1 MTLTATRNQAPSAS
15 LSSSPS
21 PSATAMPSPRL
32 QSSPSLSL
40 SLPMPLLL
48 SLMLLLLLLVP
59 PQPCE
64 SRYLPTRSH
73 GDELDKLR
81 ELMLQI
87 LELSNEDPQQQ
98 QQQQPHQMRLHNEA
112 NNPLT
117 AQRGSNSGSSANAA
131 WLQKLGAMGAL
142 DTDAGYGRY

>member
-1 MTLTATRNQAPSAS
+1 
-15 LSSSPS
+15 
-21 PSATAMPSPRL
+21 MPLPRL
-32 QSSPSLSL
+32 QSSPSPSLSL

-98 QQQQPHQMRLHNEA
+98 QQPHQMRLHNEA

>member
-1 MTLTATRNQAPSAS
+1 MSVIGNRAS
-15 LSSSPS
+15 SHK
-21 PSATAMPSPRL
+21 L
-32 QSSPSLSL
+32 QL
-40 SLPMPLLL
+40 SLPLAVVVVVM
-48 SLMLLLLLLVP
+48 MLLVVVP
-59 PQPCE
+59 LQPCE

-98 QQQQPHQMRLHNEA
+98 QQQQQHQMRLHNEA

-117 AQRGSNSGSSANAA
+117 AQRVGNSNSNSNAA

-142 DTDAGYGRY
+142 DTEAGYGRY

>member
-1 MTLTATRNQAPSAS
+1 MTSGRNQSQAV
-15 LSSSPS
+15 
-21 PSATAMPSPRL
+21 L
-32 QSSPSLSL
+32 QSLPQ
-40 SLPMPLLL
+40 SLPLPMLLL
-48 SLMLLLLLLVP
+48 LLMLLLLVVP

-87 LELSNEDPQQQ
+87 LESSNEDSQNQQQQPLQQQ
-98 QQQQPHQMRLHNEA
+98 QQQQRQMRMHNEA
-112 NNPLT
+112 NIPMT
-117 AQRGSNSGSSANAA
+117 SQRASNAA

-142 DTDAGYGRY
+142 DTEGSYRPY

>member
-1 MTLTATRNQAPSAS
+1 MTMTADRNQAQVQAQAQAEAPA
-15 LSSSPS
+15 L
-21 PSATAMPSPRL
+21 ATAPTLARSHRL
-32 QSSPSLSL
+32 QL
-40 SLPMPLLL
+40 SLPLPLLL
-48 SLMLLLLLLVP
+48 ALMMLLLLLVP

-98 QQQQPHQMRLHNEA
+98 QQQSHQMRLHNEA

-117 AQRGSNSGSSANAA
+117 AQRASGSSNAA

-142 DTDAGYGRY
+142 DTEGGYGRY

>member
-1 MTLTATRNQAPSAS
+1 MTSGRNQSQA
-15 LSSSPS
+15 L
-21 PSATAMPSPRL
+21 L
-32 QSSPSLSL
+32 QVHKLQVPL
-40 SLPMPLLL
+40 SLPLPMLLL
-48 SLMLLLLLLVP
+48 LLMLLLLVVP

-87 LELSNEDPQQQ
+87 LESSNEDSQNQQ
-98 QQQQPHQMRLHNEA
+98 QQQQPLQQQQRQMRMHNEA

-117 AQRGSNSGSSANAA
+117 GQRSSNAA

-142 DTDAGYGRY
+142 DTEGGYRPY

>member
-1 MTLTATRNQAPSAS
+1 MTSGRNQSQAQ
-15 LSSSPS
+15 LQVH
-21 PSATAMPSPRL
+21 RL
-32 QSSPSLSL
+32 QV
-40 SLPMPLLL
+40 SLPLPLPMLL
-48 SLMLLLLLLVP
+48 IVLMLLLLVVP

-87 LELSNEDPQQQ
+87 LELSNEDSQN
-98 QQQQPHQMRLHNEA
+98 QQQPLQQPLQQQRQMRMHNEA

-117 AQRGSNSGSSANAA
+117 GQRASNAA

-142 DTDAGYGRY
+142 DTENGFGRY

>member
-1 MTLTATRNQAPSAS
+1 MTQTATRNQAPSAPAS
-15 LSSSPS
+15 LAPISSPS
-21 PSATAMPSPRL
+21 LTVMPSQRL
-32 QSSPSLSL
+32 QSSLSL
-40 SLPMPLLL
+40 SLPLPLLL

-98 QQQQPHQMRLHNEA
+98 QQQQQQHQMRLHNEA

-117 AQRGSNSGSSANAA
+117 AQRGSSSSNSNAA
-131 WLQKLGAMGAL
+131 WLQKLGAIGAL